1 MIFVVFGLAGVL
13 ISAYVWYKQVTSGR
27 VLCLGS
33 GCAEVIRSRYGR
45 LLGIPNGALGIAY
58 FLSVALTPL
67 LDAWLPDLR
76 PLAVLVTSTAL
87 VLYLYLTYLQ
97 VFVLQ
102 ALCTWCLTSAGL
114 TAAIFVAFLF
124 T

>member
-1 MIFVVFGLAGVL
+1 MLFVVLGVAGLL
-13 ISAYVWYKQVTSGR
+13 ISAYVWYKQVTSGP
-27 VLCLGS
+27 VLCLGT
-33 GCAEVIRSRYGR
+33 GCAEVIRSRFGR
-45 LLGIPNGALGIAY
+45 LMGIPNGALGVAY

-67 LDAWLPDLR
+67 LDARLPDLR

-87 VLYLYLTYLQ
+87 ILYLYLTYLQ

-102 ALCTWCLTSAGL
+102 ALCNWCLTSAAL